1 MKKETRERVDL
12 WLVVGILIL
21 SLLSLFG
28 IEGEKLGVSNQT
40 LGRWEKDPKQ
50 VTLEMILKM
59 CELYRI
65 DLESLFLK

>member
-1 MKKETRERVDL
+1 MTQIQAAK
-12 WLVVGILIL
+12 
-21 SLLSLFG
+21 
-28 IEGEKLGVSNQT
+28 KLGVSNQT

>member
-1 MKKETRERVDL
+1 MALTLKAARVNA
-12 WLVVGILIL
+12 GMTQIQAAK
-21 SLLSLFG
+21 
-28 IEGEKLGVSNQT
+28 KLGVSNQT